1 MKREEKTK
9 EMFLKVDAWKQSG
22 MTILAYAQ
30 IQGLS
35 VSSLKYWIYK
45 QRKDLGKDQADF
57 VELFPSAKS
66 NPNPAQPQRL
76 SVGQQQGE
84 VVLSFANGLT
94 ITINL

>member
-9 EMFLKVDAWKQSG
+9 EMFSKVDAWKQSG

-30 IQGLS
+30 IQRLS

-45 QRKDLGKDQADF
+45 QRKDLGKVQADF

>member
-9 EMFLKVDAWKQSG
+9 EMFSKVDAWKQSG

-45 QRKDLGKDQADF
+45 QRKDLGKVQADF
-57 VELFPSAKS
+57 VELFKSAKS